1 MKPLKMELC
10 AWGPYAGK
18 EIIDFSAYH
27 QSGLFLITGP
37 TGSGKTTIFDG
48 IAYALYGEVSGS
60 TRAKDSLRSDFADK
74 QLDTYVNFWFTHKG
88 KEYQVRR
95 SPRYRRPKK
104 RGEGMISTNESA
116 LLLYDDQSISGVT
129 KVNQKIQEILSI
141 GYRQF
146 KQLSMIAQGEFQ
158 KLLIVDDGKTV
169 NERVDILRNI
179 FQTQLYEK
187 IQNMAGEKARSL
199 RSQIRE
205 LYFKVEEAA
214 ALIPLDT
221 EEISLALEKKDFA
234 TFISIVDQELVC
246 WKNEIKEREKKQKQ
260 SEEMLQLIHKQEELK
275 QQFFDVKKE
284 YECYQEKL
292 QILKEEKKLQED
304 VVKKLEQES
313 SKQEQRKQLLSEK
326 EKWMGQI
333 LEIQEKERIFQN
345 QRQKITQN
353 QDKQL
358 HHEQQIKEGMR
369 YQNQWK
375 DQLQAEPEMFAEETK
390 QLTLK
395 NNLAQQMNELRKL
408 YQKMQTFQQLQ
419 QSLHKAQ
426 MRYQEAKKRRD
437 DRKTNFER
445 VQTQYQDGLAGVLA
459 EDLMENAPCPV
470 CGSREHPKKAVR
482 PVHAPTKEQV
492 QVAQDAWNREEE
504 QFLQALADARGK
516 REAALQWK
524 TELQKE
530 QEVVLG
536 EESFEEKCERIR
548 QQSHKNDQYLQEIAR
563 KKSEFIEIRRN
574 LQRLEKELEVQ
585 NRQLEELKHY
595 GQQQLQEQA
604 RIEGILVEL
613 KRQLPA
619 DIPDMKEIQKEIIE
633 LKQVIE
639 QWDVIYENA
648 QKKLQHLL
656 MQEQKDTAILNEKKI
671 QYRKLQVKQY
681 SEPLPDAKVVE
692 TECQYQK
699 QRLQRLYSNLHQTR
713 DAMDSFKKK
722 AIKIEKLERKYG
734 IAGDVD
740 ALVNG
745 KNTKSLKLEQYVLM
759 AYFDDILKAANQRL
773 AVMTGGRYEL
783 YRTEE
788 LRDGRQKNHLD
799 MEVFDYYTG
808 KKRSVKSLSGGESFK
823 AALSMALGLSDIVQN
838 YAGGIQIEVLFID
851 EGFGSLDEESLG
863 QAIETLKKLSAKGCT
878 IGIISHVAELK
889 EKIEP
894 QIIVEKSNTG
904 SKIRNIL

>member
-88 KEYQVRR
+88 KEYQIQR
-95 SPRYRRPKK
+95 SPRYQRPKK
-104 RGEGMISTNESA
+104 RGEGMIFTNESA
-116 LLLYDDQSISGVT
+116 LLLYEDQSISGVT

-187 IQNMAGEKARSL
+187 IQNMAGEKARTL
-199 RSQIRE
+199 RAQIRE
-205 LYFKVEEAA
+205 LQFKMEEAA
-214 ALIPLDT
+214 TLIPLDT
-221 EEISLALEKKDFA
+221 EAVSLALEKKDFV
-234 TFISIVDQELVC
+234 TFISLVDQELLC
-246 WKNEIKEREKKQKQ
+246 WQDEIKSVEKKQKQ

-275 QQFFDVKKE
+275 QQFFEVKKE
-284 YECYQEKL
+284 YEFYQEKL
-292 QILKEEKKLQED
+292 HILKKEKKLQKD
-304 VVKKLEQES
+304 VVKQFEQES
-313 SKQEQRKQLLSEK
+313 SKQEKRRQSLSEK
-326 EKWMGQI
+326 EKWLEQI
-333 LEIQEKERIFQN
+333 LEIQEKERAFQN
-345 QRQKITQN
+345 QKQKSIQN
-353 QDKQL
+353 QDKQIRY
-358 HHEQQIKEGMR
+358 EQQIKESMHC
-369 YQNQWK
+369 QAQWK
-375 DQLQAEPEMFAEETK
+375 ERLQEEPELFAEETK
-390 QLTLK
+390 QITLK
-395 NNLAQQMNELRKL
+395 NNLTQQMNELRKL

-419 QSLHKAQ
+419 QSLRKAQ
-426 MRYQEAKKRRD
+426 MCYQEAKKKRD

-445 VQTQYQDGLAGVLA
+445 LQMQYQDGLAGVLA
-459 EDLMENAPCPV
+459 EGLMENDPCPV
-470 CGSREHPKKAVR
+470 CGSRIHPKKAMR
-482 PVHAPTKEQV
+482 PIHAPTKEQV
-492 QVAQDAWNREEE
+492 QAAQEAWNREEK
-504 QFLQALADARGK
+504 QFLQALAEAQGK
-516 REAALQWK
+516 REAALQWQN
-524 TELQKE
+524 EVRKE
-530 QEVVLG
+530 QETVLG
-536 EESFEEKCERIR
+536 EESFAQKRERIL
-548 QQSHKNDQYLQEIAR
+548 QCSHKNEQYLRKIAQ
-563 KKSEFIEIRRN
+563 KKSEFVQIRRN
-574 LQRLEKELEVQ
+574 LQRLEQELEVQ
-585 NRQLEELKHY
+585 NRQLEELKKD

-604 RIEGILVEL
+604 KLEGILVEL
-613 KRQLPA
+613 KRQLPEVIS
-619 DIPDMKEIQKEIIE
+619 DTKVIQKEITQLKLAIE
-633 LKQVIE
+633 R
-639 QWDVIYENA
+639 WDVAHEKA
-648 QKKLQHLL
+648 QQKLQDLL

-671 QYRKLQVKQY
+671 QYQQLQQKQY
-681 SEPLPDAKVVE
+681 SKPLPDVKLVE
-692 TECQYQK
+692 IECQQQK
-699 QRLQRLYSNLHQTR
+699 QRLQRLYSNLHQTK
-713 DAMDSFKKK
+713 DALTSLKKK
-722 AIKIEKLERKYG
+722 GIEIEKLEKEYG

-745 KNTKSLKLEQYVLM
+745 RNAKSLKLEQYVLM

-783 YRTEE
+783 YRTEV

-863 QAIETLKKLSAKGCT
+863 QAIETLKKLSARGCT

-889 EKIEP
+889 EKIEA
-894 QIIVEKSNTG
+894 QIVVEKSNTG
-904 SKIRNIL
+904 SIIRNIL

>member
-104 RGEGMISTNESA
+104 RGEGMIYTNESA
-116 LLLYDDQSISGVT
+116 LLLYDDQLISGVT

-292 QILKEEKKLQED
+292 QILKEEKKSQED

-353 QDKQL
+353 QDKQI

-408 YQKMQTFQQLQ
+408 YQKMQTLQQLQ
-419 QSLHKAQ
+419 QSLNKVQ

-459 EDLMENAPCPV
+459 EDLTENAPCPV
-470 CGSREHPKKAVR
+470 CGSCEHPKKAVR

-504 QFLQALADARGK
+504 QFLKALADAQGK

-563 KKSEFIEIRRN
+563 KKAEFIKIRRN

-648 QKKLQHLL
+648 QNKLQHLL

-681 SEPLPDAKVVE
+681 SEPLPDAKVAE

-889 EKIEP
+889 EKIEA

>member
-187 IQNMAGEKARSL
+187 IQNMAGEKARSF

-292 QILKEEKKLQED
+292 QILKEEKKSQED

-353 QDKQL
+353 QDKQI

-459 EDLMENAPCPV
+459 EDLTENAPCPV

-548 QQSHKNDQYLQEIAR
+548 QQSHKNDQYLQEIAQ
-563 KKSEFIEIRRN
+563 KKAEFIKIRRN

-713 DAMDSFKKK
+713 DAMDSLKKK

-889 EKIEP
+889 EKIEA